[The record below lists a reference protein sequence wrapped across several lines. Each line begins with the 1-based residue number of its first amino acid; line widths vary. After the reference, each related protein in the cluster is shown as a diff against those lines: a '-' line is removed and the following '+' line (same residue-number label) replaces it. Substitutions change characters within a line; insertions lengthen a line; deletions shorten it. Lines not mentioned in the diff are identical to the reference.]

1 MVEEPAAKEEVAEEP
16 VAKEEVAEEPAE
28 EMEVEEQIEVAKVVE
43 PEPEVA
49 FVPEEWTTTVKD
61 AVVTMGGTE
70 VIVPEEFEDYALTL
84 RVLEEN
90 KIELYLEEAGMAPE
104 LLLTGISS
112 LEPDDEGKIAF
123 QVSEIKE
130 ENVQPV
136 FDLLGLRVLDEDELR
151 DDYFLFVESFDESG
165 VAVLEAFDMDSSATM
180 EFTRK

>member
-123 QVSEIKE
+123 QV
-130 ENVQPV
+130 
-136 FDLLGLRVLDEDELR
+136 
-151 DDYFLFVESFDESG
+151 
-165 VAVLEAFDMDSSATM
+165 
-180 EFTRK
+180 